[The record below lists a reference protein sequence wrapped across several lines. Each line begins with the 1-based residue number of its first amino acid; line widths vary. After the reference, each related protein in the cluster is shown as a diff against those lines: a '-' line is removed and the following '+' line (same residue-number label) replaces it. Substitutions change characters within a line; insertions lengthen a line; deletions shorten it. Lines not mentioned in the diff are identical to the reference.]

1 MREREAGVR
10 RGLDPRRGLRREKT
24 DPNRER
30 EEEGRS
36 LRRERIAP
44 DLEKG
49 KLGPGP
55 QTEII
60 GPDPGTDWSPLVKAE
75 EADPGHP
82 KSLR

>member
-1 MREREAGVR
+1 MREKEARVR
-10 RGLDPRRGLRREKT
+10 RGLDPRRGIRRERT

-30 EEEGRS
+30 EEEDQS
-36 LRRERIAP
+36 LERERIAP
-44 DLEKG
+44 DLVKR

-55 QTEII
+55 KTEII

-82 KSLR
+82 KIPR